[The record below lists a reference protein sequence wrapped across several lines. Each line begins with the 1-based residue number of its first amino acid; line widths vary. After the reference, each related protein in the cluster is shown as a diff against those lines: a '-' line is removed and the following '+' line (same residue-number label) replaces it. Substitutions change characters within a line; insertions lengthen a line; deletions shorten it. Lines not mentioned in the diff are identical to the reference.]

1 MTLYRDKG
9 VVLRSYKLGES
20 DRIVVLMT
28 EQHGKVRAV
37 AKGIRKTKSK
47 IGARLEP
54 MSHVEVQL
62 YKGRELD
69 TVSQV
74 ELIDSSATLHNNLVK
89 LTQGISMLEAVD
101 QIAEDREPSPHL
113 YSMLHG
119 ALNALMEQESPVMLA
134 AFYWKLLAAEG
145 VSPQVQACVGCAS
158 IDGLVA
164 FDIFHGGVQCRTCRT
179 GISISQPAID
189 LLQQVLGGQL
199 NVALA
204 QPESPASFEISQLAT
219 QAMEHH
225 IERRLRSVAM
235 FSPRH

>member
-9 VVLRSYKLGES
+9 IVLRSFKLGES

-28 EQHGKVRAV
+28 ENYGKVRAV

-54 MSHVEVQL
+54 LSHVDIQL
-62 YKGRELD
+62 YRGRELD

-74 ELIDSSATLHNNLVK
+74 DLIDSSARLHSKLDK
-89 LTQGISMLEAVD
+89 LTQGMAMLEAVD

-113 YSMLHG
+113 YRMLQG

-145 VSPQVQACVGCAS
+145 VRPQVDSCVVCGAVS
-158 IDGLVA
+158 DLVA
-164 FDIFHGGVQCRTCRT
+164 FDIFHGGVQCVTCRT
-179 GISISQPAID
+179 GTTISSPAVE
-189 LLQQVLGGQL
+189 LLQQVLGGKLL
-199 NVALA
+199 NALA
-204 QPESPASFEISQLAT
+204 QPESQASFEISQLAT

>member
-9 VVLRSYKLGES
+9 IVLRSYKLGES
-20 DRIVVLMT
+20 DRIVVVMT
-28 EQHGKVRAV
+28 EKHGKVRAV

-54 MSHVEVQL
+54 MSHVDIQL
-62 YKGRELD
+62 YRGRELD

-74 ELIDSSATLHNNLVK
+74 ELIDSSARLHNKLDK
-89 LTQGISMLEAVD
+89 LTQGMSMLEAVD

-113 YSMLHG
+113 YRMLQG
-119 ALNALMEQESPVMLA
+119 ALNTLMEQESPVMLA

-145 VSPQVQACVGCAS
+145 VRPQVDACVGCDARS
-158 IDGLVA
+158 ELVA
-164 FDIFHGGVQCRTCRT
+164 FDIFHGGVQCRSCRT
-179 GISISQPAID
+179 GISISVSALE

-199 NVALA
+199 MNALS

>member
-9 VVLRSYKLGES
+9 IVLRSYKLGES
-20 DRIVVLMT
+20 DRIVVMMT
-28 EQHGKVRAV
+28 EHHGKIRAV

-54 MSHVEVQL
+54 MSHVDVLL

-74 ELIDSSATLHNNLVK
+74 ELIDSSARLHNNLDK
-89 LTQGISMLEAVD
+89 LTQGMSMLEAVD
-101 QIAEDREPSPHL
+101 QIAEDRESSPHL
-113 YSMLHG
+113 YRMLQG
-119 ALNALMEQESPVMLA
+119 ALNALMEQDSPVMLA

-145 VSPQVQACVGCAS
+145 VSPQVQSCVGCGS
-158 IDGLVA
+158 LTDLVA
-164 FDIFHGGVQCRTCRT
+164 FDIFQGGVQCRSCRT

-199 NVALA
+199 NVALV
-204 QPESPASFEISQLAT
+204 QPESPASYEISQLAT
-219 QAMEHH
+219 QAMEYHT
-225 IERRLRSVAM
+225 ERRLRSVAM

>member
-1 MTLYRDKG
+1 MTLYRDKA

-20 DRIVVLMT
+20 DRIVVVMT

-54 MSHVEVQL
+54 LSHVEIQL
-62 YKGRELD
+62 YKGKDLD

-74 ELIDSSATLHNNLVK
+74 ELIDSSARLHNNLDK
-89 LTQGISMLEAVD
+89 LTQGMSMLEAVD

-113 YSMLHG
+113 YRMLQG
-119 ALNALMEQESPVMLA
+119 ALQALMDQESPVMLA

-145 VSPQVQACVGCAS
+145 VCPQVHECLRCGVK
-158 IDGLVA
+158 DGLVA
-164 FDIFHGGVQCRTCRT
+164 FDIFHGGVQCRDCRT
-179 GISISQPAID
+179 GIGISQAAID

>member
-54 MSHVEVQL
+54 LSHVEVQL

-74 ELIDSSATLHNNLVK
+74 ELIDSSARLHSNLDK
-89 LTQGISMLEAVD
+89 LTQGMSMLEAVD

-113 YSMLHG
+113 YRMLNG
-119 ALNALMEQESPVMLA
+119 ALNALMEHDSPVMLA

-145 VSPQVQACVGCAS
+145 VSPQVHACVGCAS
-158 IDGLVA
+158 KDRLVA
-164 FDIFHGGVQCRTCRT
+164 FDIFHGGVQCQTCRT

-199 NVALA
+199 NIALA
-204 QPESPASFEISQLAT
+204 QPETPASFEISQLAT

>member
-1 MTLYRDKG
+1 
-9 VVLRSYKLGES
+9 
-20 DRIVVLMT
+20 
-28 EQHGKVRAV
+28 
-37 AKGIRKTKSK
+37 
-47 IGARLEP
+47 

-74 ELIDSSATLHNNLVK
+74 ELIDSSARLHNNLDK
-89 LTQGISMLEAVD
+89 LTQGMSMLEAVD

-113 YSMLHG
+113 YRMLHG

-145 VSPQVQACVGCAS
+145 VSPQVQACVGCAAK
-158 IDGLVA
+158 DDLVA

-179 GISISQPAID
+179 GISISQPAVD

>member
-37 AKGIRKTKSK
+37 AKGIRKPKSK

-54 MSHVEVQL
+54 LSHVEVQL

-74 ELIDSSATLHNNLVK
+74 ELIDSSARLHSNLDK
-89 LTQGISMLEAVD
+89 LTQGMSMLEAVD

-113 YSMLHG
+113 YRMLNG
-119 ALNALMEQESPVMLA
+119 ALNALMEHDSPVMLA

-145 VSPQVQACVGCAS
+145 VSPQVHACVGCAS
-158 IDGLVA
+158 KDRLVA
-164 FDIFHGGVQCRTCRT
+164 FDIFHGGVQCQTCRT

-199 NVALA
+199 NIALA
-204 QPESPASFEISQLAT
+204 QPETPASFEISQLAT

>member
-9 VVLRSYKLGES
+9 IVLRSYKLGES
-20 DRIVVLMT
+20 DRIVVVMT
-28 EQHGKVRAV
+28 ENYGKVRAV

-54 MSHVEVQL
+54 LSHVDIQL
-62 YKGRELD
+62 YRGRDLD

-74 ELIDSSATLHNNLVK
+74 DLIDSSSRLHNKLDK
-89 LTQGISMLEAVD
+89 LTQGMSMLEAVD

-113 YSMLHG
+113 YRMLLG
-119 ALNALMEQESPVMLA
+119 ALNTLMEQESPVMLA

-145 VSPQVQACVGCAS
+145 VRPQVNSCVGCDAREE
-158 IDGLVA
+158 LVA
-164 FDIFHGGVQCRTCRT
+164 FDIFHGGVQCRACRT
-179 GISISQPAID
+179 GVSISVTALE

-199 NVALA
+199 MNALA
-204 QPESPASFEISQLAT
+204 QPESPASFEVSQLAT

>member
-1 MTLYRDKG
+1 
-9 VVLRSYKLGES
+9 
-20 DRIVVLMT
+20 
-28 EQHGKVRAV
+28 
-37 AKGIRKTKSK
+37 
-47 IGARLEP
+47 

-74 ELIDSSATLHNNLVK
+74 ELIDSSARLHSNLDK
-89 LTQGISMLEAVD
+89 LTQGMSMLEAVD

-113 YSMLHG
+113 YRMLHG

-158 IDGLVA
+158 KDGLVA

-179 GISISQPAID
+179 GISISPPAID

-199 NVALA
+199 NVALT
-204 QPESPASFEISQLAT
+204 QPESPASFEINQLAT

>member
-1 MTLYRDKG
+1 
-9 VVLRSYKLGES
+9 
-20 DRIVVLMT
+20 
-28 EQHGKVRAV
+28 
-37 AKGIRKTKSK
+37 
-47 IGARLEP
+47 
-54 MSHVEVQL
+54 MSHVEIQL
-62 YKGRELD
+62 YRGRELD

-74 ELIDSSATLHNNLVK
+74 ELIDSSARLHNNLDK
-89 LTQGISMLEAVD
+89 LTQGMSMLEAVD

-113 YSMLHG
+113 YRMLHG

-145 VSPQVQACVGCAS
+145 VSPQVQACVGCATK
-158 IDGLVA
+158 DGLVA

-179 GISISQPAID
+179 GISISQPAVD
-189 LLQQVLGGQL
+189 LLQQVLGGHL

>member
-1 MTLYRDKG
+1 
-9 VVLRSYKLGES
+9 
-20 DRIVVLMT
+20 
-28 EQHGKVRAV
+28 
-37 AKGIRKTKSK
+37 
-47 IGARLEP
+47 

-74 ELIDSSATLHNNLVK
+74 ELIDSSARLHNNLDK
-89 LTQGISMLEAVD
+89 ITQGMSMLEAVD

-113 YSMLHG
+113 YRMLQG

-145 VSPQVQACVGCAS
+145 VSPQVQACVGCAATE
-158 IDGLVA
+158 GLVA
-164 FDIFHGGVQCRTCRT
+164 FDIFHGGAQCRSCRT
-179 GISISQPAID
+179 GVSISQPALD

-199 NVALA
+199 QVALA
-204 QPESPASFEISQLAT
+204 QPESPASFEINQLAT

>member
-28 EQHGKVRAV
+28 EHHGKIRAV

-54 MSHVEVQL
+54 MSHVEIQL

-74 ELIDSSATLHNNLVK
+74 ELIDSSARLHNNLDK
-89 LTQGISMLEAVD
+89 LTQGMSMLEAVD

-113 YSMLHG
+113 YRMLHG

-145 VSPQVQACVGCAS
+145 VSPQVHACVRCAVT
-158 IDGLVA
+158 DGLAA
-164 FDIFHGGVQCRTCRT
+164 FDIFQGGVQCRTCRT

-189 LLQQVLGGQL
+189 LMQQVLGGQL

-225 IERRLRSVAM
+225 IERRLRSVTM
-235 FSPRH
+235 FGPRH

>member
-54 MSHVEVQL
+54 LSHVEVQL

-74 ELIDSSATLHNNLVK
+74 ELIDSSARLHSNLDK
-89 LTQGISMLEAVD
+89 LTQGMSMLEAVD

-113 YSMLHG
+113 YRMLNG
-119 ALNALMEQESPVMLA
+119 ALNALMEHDSPVMLA

-145 VSPQVQACVGCAS
+145 VSPQVHACVGCAS
-158 IDGLVA
+158 KDRLVA
-164 FDIFHGGVQCRTCRT
+164 FDIFHGGVQCQTCRT

-199 NVALA
+199 NIALA
-204 QPESPASFEISQLAT
+204 QPETPASFEISQD
-219 QAMEHH
+219 
-225 IERRLRSVAM
+225 RKSVV
-235 FSPRH
+235 

>member
-54 MSHVEVQL
+54 LSHVEVQL

-74 ELIDSSATLHNNLVK
+74 ELIDSSARLHNNLDK

-113 YSMLHG
+113 YRMLHG

-145 VSPQVQACVGCAS
+145 VSPQVHSCVGCAAE
-158 IDGLVA
+158 DGLVA
-164 FDIFHGGVQCRTCRT
+164 FDIIHGGVQCRTCRT
-179 GISISQPAID
+179 GISISQLAID

-204 QPESPASFEISQLAT
+204 QPESAASFEISQLAT

-225 IERRLRSVAM
+225 IERRLRSVSM

>member
-9 VVLRSYKLGES
+9 VVLSRYKRGES

-54 MSHVEVQL
+54 LSHVEVQL

-74 ELIDSSATLHNNLVK
+74 ELIDSSARLHNNLDK

-113 YSMLHG
+113 YRMLHG

-145 VSPQVQACVGCAS
+145 VSPQVHTCVGCAAK
-158 IDGLVA
+158 DGLVA

-199 NVALA
+199 NVALT
-204 QPESPASFEISQLAT
+204 QPESAASFEISQLAT

-225 IERRLRSVAM
+225 IERRLRSVSM

>member
-54 MSHVEVQL
+54 LSHVEVQL

-74 ELIDSSATLHNNLVK
+74 ELIDSSARLHSNLDK
-89 LTQGISMLEAVD
+89 LTQGMSMLEAVD

-113 YSMLHG
+113 YRMLNG
-119 ALNALMEQESPVMLA
+119 ALNALMEHDSPVMLA

-145 VSPQVQACVGCAS
+145 VSPQVHACVGCS
-158 IDGLVA
+158 SKDRLVA
-164 FDIFHGGVQCRTCRT
+164 FDIFHGGVQCQTCRT

-199 NVALA
+199 NIALA
-204 QPESPASFEISQLAT
+204 QPETPASFEISQLAT

>member
-54 MSHVEVQL
+54 LSHVEVQL

-74 ELIDSSATLHNNLVK
+74 ELIDSSARLHNNLDK

-113 YSMLHG
+113 YRMLHG

-145 VSPQVQACVGCAS
+145 VSPQVHSCVGCAAE
-158 IDGLVA
+158 DGLVA

-179 GISISQPAID
+179 GISISQLAID

-204 QPESPASFEISQLAT
+204 QPESAASFEISQLAT
-219 QAMEHH
+219 QAMEYH
-225 IERRLRSVAM
+225 IERRLRSISM

>member
-54 MSHVEVQL
+54 LSHVEVQL

-74 ELIDSSATLHNNLVK
+74 ELIDSSARLHSNLDK
-89 LTQGISMLEAVD
+89 LTQGMSMLEAVD

-113 YSMLHG
+113 YRMLNG
-119 ALNALMEQESPVMLA
+119 ALNALMEHDSPVMLA

-145 VSPQVQACVGCAS
+145 VSPQVHACVGCAS
-158 IDGLVA
+158 KDRLVA
-164 FDIFHGGVQCRTCRT
+164 FDIFHGGVQCQTCRT

-199 NVALA
+199 KIALA
-204 QPESPASFEISQLAT
+204 QPETPASFEISQLAT

>member
-1 MTLYRDKG
+1 
-9 VVLRSYKLGES
+9 
-20 DRIVVLMT
+20 
-28 EQHGKVRAV
+28 
-37 AKGIRKTKSK
+37 
-47 IGARLEP
+47 
-54 MSHVEVQL
+54 
-62 YKGRELD
+62 
-69 TVSQV
+69 
-74 ELIDSSATLHNNLVK
+74 
-89 LTQGISMLEAVD
+89 MLEAVD

-113 YSMLHG
+113 YRMLQG

-134 AFYWKLLAAEG
+134 SFYWKLLAAEG
-145 VSPQVQACVGCAS
+145 VSPQVQLCVGCAATQ
-158 IDGLVA
+158 DLVA
-164 FDIFHGGVQCRTCRT
+164 FDIFQGGVQCRSCRT
-179 GISISQPAID
+179 GISISPSAID

>member
-54 MSHVEVQL
+54 LSHVEVQL

-74 ELIDSSATLHNNLVK
+74 ELIDSSARLHSNLDK
-89 LTQGISMLEAVD
+89 LTQGMSMLEAVD

-113 YSMLHG
+113 YRMLNG
-119 ALNALMEQESPVMLA
+119 ALNALMEHDSPVMLA

-145 VSPQVQACVGCAS
+145 VSPQVHACVGCAS
-158 IDGLVA
+158 KHRLVA
-164 FDIFHGGVQCRTCRT
+164 FDIFHGGVQCQTCRT

-199 NVALA
+199 NIALA
-204 QPESPASFEISQLAT
+204 QPETPASFEISQLAT

>member
-74 ELIDSSATLHNNLVK
+74 ELIDSSARLHNSLDK
-89 LTQGISMLEAVD
+89 LTQGMSMLEAVD

-113 YSMLHG
+113 YRMLHG

-145 VSPQVQACVGCAS
+145 VSPQVQACVGCATK
-158 IDGLVA
+158 DGLVA

-204 QPESPASFEISQLAT
+204 QQESPASFEISQLAT